1 MFLKILE
8 KICDNKSLFS
18 LLIKRI
24 VRNLFF
30 LKTKTIVSLN
40 AAARPHYAYCV
51 YNAAILAKK
60 LGYKSFSI
68 IEFGVAG
75 GNGIYF
81 LEKFCEKVRLELNI
95 EIEIYW
101 RPI

>member
-1 MFLKILE
+1 MFLKIIE
-8 KICDNKSLFS
+8 KLCDNRSL
-18 LLIKRI
+18 LAYLIKRI
-24 VRNLFF
+24 LRNLSF
-30 LKTKTIVSLN
+30 LKTKTLVSLN
-40 AAARPHYAYCV
+40 AATRPHYAYCV

-81 LEKFCEKVRLELNI
+81 LEN
-95 EIEIYW
+95 
-101 RPI
+101 

>member
-8 KICDNKSLFS
+8 KICNNKSLFS
-18 LLIKRI
+18 FLIKRI

-51 YNAAILAKK
+51 YNASILAKK
-60 LGYKSFSI
+60 LGYKIFI
-68 IEFGVAG
+68 V
-75 GNGIYF
+75 
-81 LEKFCEKVRLELNI
+81 L
-95 EIEIYW
+95 
-101 RPI
+101 